1 MTKENAPLK
10 THPVGESGK
19 YGFGLPGEVQSL
31 DTFAGKVQIRWVPDG
46 AVSTLG
52 LLPFFTEFLKT
63 SGLFDAFVADCP
75 LDYTSANAPRKRD
88 VLGTIL
94 LSVLAGHNRYAHIS
108 AIRNDGVNPELL
120 GMTKVVSEDSARRAL
135 KGLDEKRGGEW
146 LKKHLKASYEPLL
159 DEPWAL
165 DMDST
170 VKLLYGHQEKATVGY
185 NPTKPGRPSHAFH
198 SYFIANLRLVVDVEV
213 QAGNRTASSFA
224 QPELWSLLDDLKQ
237 RGRAPSFLRGDCAWG
252 TDRAMQGAEERNIR
266 YLFKLKQTAN
276 VKKLIGRMFG
286 KDSWVE
292 AGQNWEGLDT
302 ELQLNGWKRKRR
314 VVLLRRPLRDIAE
327 PEKPARQSKAAR
339 QMTLELP
346 EAEHCGVRYEYA
358 VLITSLGDEVRAIAQ
373 HYRDR
378 GDAENNF
385 DELKNQWGWA
395 GFTTQDS
402 KRCQIMA
409 RMTALIYNWWTIFMR
424 LGLPEQHAEAITSR
438 PLAMYGIARRTKH
451 ANQITV
457 DVTSMHAK
465 ASLIGT
471 VLNNVSSFLKRISS
485 SAEQWTQPVR
495 WMLILSAAFRA
506 FLRGKVLGSTPRFA
520 NTTA

>member
-1 MTKENAPLK
+1 MTEEKALLK
-10 THPVGESGK
+10 THPAGESGEVA
-19 YGFGLPGEVQSL
+19 FNLSGEAQSL

-75 LDYTSANAPRKRD
+75 LAYGSANAPRKRD

-135 KGLDEKRGGEW
+135 KGLDEKRSGEW
-146 LKKHLKASYEPLL
+146 LKKHLRASYEPLL

-170 VKLLYGHQEKATVGY
+170 VKLLYGHQEKAKVGY
-185 NPTKPGRPSHAFH
+185 NPIKPGRPSHAFH
-198 SYFIANLRLVVDVEV
+198 SYFIASLRMVVDVEV
-213 QAGNRTASSFA
+213 QAGNQTASAFA
-224 QPELWSLLDDLKQ
+224 QPELWSLLDGLKES
-237 RGRAPSFLRGDCAWG
+237 GRIPSFLRGDCAWG
-252 TDRAMQGAEERNIR
+252 TDRAMQGAEERNIA

-276 VKKLIGRMFG
+276 VKKLIARMFG

-292 AGQNWEGLDT
+292 AGQNWEGLET
-302 ELQLNGWKRKRR
+302 ELQLSGWKKKRR
-314 VVLLRRPLRDIAE
+314 VVLLRRPLRDIAAAD
-327 PEKPARQSKAAR
+327 KPGRPGKAAR
-339 QMTLELP
+339 QLKLDLP

-385 DELKNQWGWA
+385 DELKNQCGVA
-395 GFTTQDS
+395 
-402 KRCQIMA
+402 
-409 RMTALIYNWWTIFMR
+409 
-424 LGLPEQHAEAITSR
+424 
-438 PLAMYGIARRTKH
+438 PL
-451 ANQITV
+451 
-457 DVTSMHAK
+457 S
-465 ASLIGT
+465 
-471 VLNNVSSFLKRISS
+471 
-485 SAEQWTQPVR
+485 
-495 WMLILSAAFRA
+495 
-506 FLRGKVLGSTPRFA
+506 
-520 NTTA
+520 

>member
-1 MTKENAPLK
+1 MTEEKALLK
-10 THPVGESGK
+10 THPAGEPVK
-19 YGFGLPGEVQSL
+19 AGFDLTGEGPSL

-75 LDYTSANAPRKRD
+75 LDYTSANAPRRRD

-108 AIRNDGVNPELL
+108 AIRHDGVNPELL

-146 LKKHLKASYEPLL
+146 LKKHLKASWEPLL

-170 VKLLYGHQEKATVGY
+170 VKLLYGHQEKAEVGY

-198 SYFIANLRLVVDVEV
+198 SYFIASLRIVVDVEV
-213 QAGNRTASSFA
+213 QAGNQTASSFA
-224 QPELWSLLDDLKQ
+224 QPEMWSMLDELKQ
-237 RGRAPSFLRGDCAWG
+237 SGREPSFLRGDCAWG
-252 TDRAMQGAEERNIR
+252 TDRAMQGAEERSIA

-276 VKKLIGRMFG
+276 VKKLIVRMFG
-286 KDSWVE
+286 RDSWVD

-302 ELQLNGWKRKRR
+302 ELQLSGWKRKRR
-314 VVLLRRPLRDIAE
+314 VVLLRRPLRDMAE
-327 PEKPARQSKAAR
+327 PAKPARQSKAAR
-339 QMTLELP
+339 QLTLDLP

-358 VLITSLGDEVRAIAQ
+358 VLVTSLGDEVRAVAQ

-385 DELKNQWGWA
+385 DELKNQWAWA

-471 VLNNVSSFLKRISS
+471 VLTNVSGFLKRISS
-485 SAEQWTQPVR
+485 SAEQWTQSMR
-495 WMLILSAAFRA
+495 WRLILSAAFRF
-506 FLRGKVLGSTPRFA
+506 FLHGKVLRSTPRFA
-520 NTTA
+520 TATG